1 MRVKRDSKHELAAQL
16 QRRYMKASKSERGRM
31 LRDFVETTG
40 YHPKYASQLLRHGP
54 PKPQKRRRRGRPPRY
69 GLAITVALQK
79 VAEALNW
86 ICGKRLQGAL
96 ADVVPV
102 LEQQGA
108 LRLSSED
115 RAALL
120 SLSPATI
127 DRRLAVAR
135 RRARPRGLGT
145 TKPGSLLKKQVP
157 IQTYLPWN
165 DQKPGFVEIDLVA
178 HCGMTTAGFYLNT
191 LTVVDVATGWTD
203 VAAVWGKGQQAV
215 FEALQ
220 AVRARLPF
228 PLLGIDIDNGSEFLN
243 AHLVRYCQHEH
254 LTLTRCRPYWKNDQ
268 AHVEQKNYSVV
279 RRLVGYDRYESREA
293 LDQLERVYAIVR
305 PYINGWQP
313 VFKLI
318 AKQRDGAKVTKRY
331 DRPQTPLRRVLS
343 SGVLNA
349 EQQAQARARWT
360 AIDPLTLRRQLDV
373 ALDILWKLHARQV
386 DLAAVSEA

>member
-1 MRVKRDSKHELAAQL
+1 MRVKRDSKHELAGQL
-16 QRRYMKASKSERGRM
+16 QGRYLKAGKTERGRM
-31 LRDFVETTG
+31 LREFVETTG

-54 PKPQKRRRRGRPPRY
+54 PKVKTRRRGRPPRY
-69 GLAITVALQK
+69 GLAITAALK
-79 VAEALNW
+79 TVAEALNW
-86 ICGKRLQGAL
+86 ICGKRLHGAL
-96 ADVVPV
+96 ADVVPA
-102 LEQQGA
+102 LEAEGV
-108 LRLSSED
+108 LRLKAED

-120 SLSPATI
+120 QLSPATI
-127 DRRLAVAR
+127 DRRLAAYRRQAR
-135 RRARPRGLGT
+135 RRGLGT
-145 TKPGSLLKKQVP
+145 TKPGTLLKHQVP
-157 IQTYLPWN
+157 IQTYLPWD

-178 HCGMTTAGFYLNT
+178 HCGLTTAGFYVNT

-203 VAAVWGKGQQAV
+203 VTAVWGKGQQAV

-243 AHLVRYCQHEH
+243 AHLVRYCQREQ

-279 RRLVGYDRYESREA
+279 RRLIGYDRYDSREA

-331 DRPQTPLRRVLS
+331 DRPQTPLRRLLA
-343 SGVLNA
+343 SGVLSV
-349 EQQAQARARWT
+349 EQQAPAQAHWMAT
-360 AIDPLTLRRQLDV
+360 DPLTLRRQLDL
-373 ALDILWKLHARQV
+373 AIELLWKLRARQTE
-386 DLAAVSEA
+386 LASAAQA

>member
-16 QRRYMKASKSERGRM
+16 QRRYLKAGKAERGRM
-31 LRDFVETTG
+31 LREFVETTG

-54 PKPQKRRRRGRPPRY
+54 PKRKKRRRGRPPRY
-69 GLAITVALQK
+69 GLAITAALK
-79 VAEALNW
+79 TVAEALNW
-86 ICGKRLQGAL
+86 ICGKRLHGAL
-96 ADVVPV
+96 ADVVPA
-102 LEQQGA
+102 LEAEGV
-108 LRLSSED
+108 LRLKAED

-120 SLSPATI
+120 QLSPATI
-127 DRRLAVAR
+127 DRRLGLYR
-135 RRARPRGLGT
+135 RQARPHGLGT
-145 TKPGSLLKKQVP
+145 TKPGTLLKQQVP
-157 IQTYLPWN
+157 IQTYLPWD

-178 HCGMTTAGFYLNT
+178 HCGLSTAGFYLNT
-191 LTVVDVATGWTD
+191 LTVVDVASGWTD

-215 FEALQ
+215 FAALQ

-243 AHLVRYCQHEH
+243 AHMVRFCQQEQ

-279 RRLVGYDRYESREA
+279 RRLIGYDRYESREA
-293 LDQLERVYAIVR
+293 LDQVERVDAIVR

-331 DRPQTPLRRVLS
+331 DRPQTPLRRLLASNVLT
-343 SGVLNA
+343 A
-349 EQQAQARARWT
+349 EQQAQAQARWM
-360 AIDPLTLRRQLDV
+360 AADPMTLRRQLDT
-373 ALDILWKLHARQV
+373 ALDLLWKLRARQV
-386 DLAAVSEA
+386 EPAAVEA